1 MAELVPG
8 LEYAEFVTA
17 CRAYRDERDFRG
29 SPFFARWGAALETLL
44 ETPRVET
51 VAQASVPARR
61 SLRVAQWNI
70 EKGLRLEGL
79 ARRFRDDPRLS
90 DADVITLQETDIGMA
105 RAGNNA
111 DVARVLAEAWGGH
124 SIYLPSYI
132 ECTKGPPEDAKAAG
146 ENERGLHGLTIL
158 TRLPV
163 RAVARHPL
171 PPCWDYFDFWEK
183 RFGIRQG
190 LYALLEAPFGPCV
203 VGTTH
208 LEVRRTPACRDAQ
221 FAAFLEGLDA
231 ALTLWGPDLPVVLTG
246 DWNTNSFPRGGWGRS
261 VAGFLRILSTPR
273 ERLSE
278 ELVRPE
284 TREPLFARL
293 DAAGFVWDAFNDRGA
308 TGWQRLGEVE
318 DLSLVPR
325 PCAQALMRAV
335 GLEGRV
341 LGMRLDWIAARG
353 MVATASPETFPADG
367 LSDHSG
373 LTAELAPRVA
383 SGSVS

>member
-8 LEYAEFVTA
+8 LDYAEFVTA
-17 CRAYRDERDFRG
+17 CGAYRDERDFRA
-29 SPFFARWGAALETLL
+29 SPFFARWGAALESLL
-44 ETPRVET
+44 QTPRIEL
-51 VAQASVPARR
+51 ADPAPAPARK
-61 SLRVAQWNI
+61 SLRIAQWNI

-79 ARRFRDDPRLS
+79 ARRFREDPRLAE
-90 DADVITLQETDIGMA
+90 ADVITLQETDIGMA
-105 RAGNNA
+105 RAGRNA
-111 DVARVLAEAWGGH
+111 DVARVLAEAWRGH

-132 ECTKGPPEDAKAAG
+132 ECTKGPPEDAKAPG

-163 RAVARHPL
+163 QAVARHPL
-171 PPCWDYFDFWEK
+171 PACWDYFDFWEK

-190 LYALLEAPFGPCV
+190 LYALLEAPFGRCV

-221 FAAFLEGLDA
+221 FGAFLEGLDA
-231 ALTLWGPDLPVVLTG
+231 ALAKWGRDLPVVLTG
-246 DWNTNSFPRGGWGRS
+246 DWNTNSFPRGGWSRS
-261 VAGFLRILSTPR
+261 FAGFLRILTTPS

-284 TREPLFARL
+284 RREPLFARL
-293 DAAGFVWDAFNDRGA
+293 AAAGFDWDAFNDRSA

-325 PCAQALMRAV
+325 SWAHALMRAV

-353 MVATASPETFPADG
+353 LVATAPPETFSADG

-373 LTAELAPRVA
+373 LTAGLALRVA
-383 SGSVS
+383 SKAPS